1 MLSFQ
6 AVSWPRVTLVLGAG
20 GPVGHAFHAGL
31 LRALSEALRWD
42 PREAELV
49 LGTSAGAQVAALLR
63 AGMSADDLAARAAGE
78 PLTPEGA
85 AIAQHYTRPAH
96 DRPSAAASL
105 WPASPRYVLNGLLRP
120 WAARPGR
127 LVSAL
132 LPRGRVC
139 LKPQAEGLRRVFGTA
154 WPEKRLWIT
163 AVCLHSGELCA
174 FGREDAP
181 PVDVGT
187 AVACSGAVPAVC
199 APIEVAGRL
208 FVDGGIASATNLSLL
223 EGERS
228 DLVVVSSP
236 LSMIA
241 PMRLLV
247 RAEVR
252 RLRARGA
259 RVMVFE
265 PEGGAAAAMGRN
277 PMDLARSAA
286 VTRATYDT
294 MLRTIEER
302 RRELAELF

>member
-1 MLSFQ
+1 M
-6 AVSWPRVTLVLGAG
+6 
-20 GPVGHAFHAGL
+20 
-31 LRALSEALRWD
+31 
-42 PREAELV
+42 
-49 LGTSAGAQVAALLR
+49 
-63 AGMSADDLAARAAGE
+63 
-78 PLTPEGA
+78 
-85 AIAQHYTRPAH
+85 
-96 DRPSAAASL
+96 
-105 WPASPRYVLNGLLRP
+105 
-120 WAARPGR
+120 
-127 LVSAL
+127 
-132 LPRGRVC
+132 
-139 LKPQAEGLRRVFGTA
+139 FGTA

-163 AVCLHSGELCA
+163 AVCLHSGSSA
-174 FGREDAP
+174 RSGARTPHRSTSAP
-181 PVDVGT
+181 PWR
-187 AVACSGAVPAVC
+187 ARGAVPAVC